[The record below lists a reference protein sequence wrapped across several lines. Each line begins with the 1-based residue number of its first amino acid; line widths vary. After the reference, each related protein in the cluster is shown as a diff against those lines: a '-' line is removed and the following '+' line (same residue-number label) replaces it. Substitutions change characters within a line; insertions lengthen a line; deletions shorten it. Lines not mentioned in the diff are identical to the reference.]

1 MSLQILH
8 NARVWLCDAEGPHLS
23 SGRTATDIIGDIS
36 VHVAAS
42 NALADFIY
50 ESDRGRHLW
59 FVADLE
65 ALATRL

>member
-42 NALADFIY
+42 NALALGVGG
-50 ESDRGRHLW
+50 ESG
-59 FVADLE
+59 
-65 ALATRL
+65 